1 LARQNDEYETA
12 NVKSEKSKS
21 GRLSHVPHF
30 SFHEIK
36 KQEHIIMKLS
46 WGHKILFVYLGF
58 VAGILFLGYKASQQ
72 KFDLVTPNYYESE
85 LKFQN
90 VIDDKQRVADLS
102 AQPEI
107 KHSVNKVSIQ
117 LPDEFLNKNVKG
129 ELYLYRPSDASKD
142 VRKSFSTDKSFIEIA
157 LDESLS
163 GAYEVKL
170 SWQADGKTFYNE
182 QRIFF

>member
-1 LARQNDEYETA
+1 
-12 NVKSEKSKS
+12 
-21 GRLSHVPHF
+21 
-30 SFHEIK
+30 
-36 KQEHIIMKLS
+36 MKIS

-58 VAGILFLGYKASQQ
+58 VAGILFLVYRASRE

-90 VIDDKQRVADLS
+90 VIDDKQRVAHLS
-102 AQPEI
+102 APPKI
-107 KHSVNKVSIQ
+107 THSVNTVGIQ
-117 LPDEFLNKNVKG
+117 LPDEFLNRNVKG

-142 VRKSFSTDKSFIEIA
+142 VKKSFTANSGFIEVA
-157 LDESLS
+157 LDKDLS

-170 SWQADGKTFYNE
+170 SWQAEGKTFYNE